1 MCVLLCY
8 SRQPVQNIP
17 LKRLQD
23 RHNKK
28 RQFAHQKLQ
37 IGIWNKVKTFQ
48 TKLVYKCKWYFWPKS
63 ILCWCP
69 LGACKDGK
77 FPMVC
82 QRPPT
87 LLYLLGKIAWRKVTK
102 NLHLPP
108 FNFSPLEQIVLIT
121 EGALAVV
128 KVQMIK
134 YQKNS
139 LISEDVI
146 ALRELHSYTV

>member
-1 MCVLLCY
+1 MSLGG
-8 SRQPVQNIP
+8 
-17 LKRLQD
+17 LQ
-23 RHNKK
+23 R
-28 RQFAHQKLQ
+28 
-37 IGIWNKVKTFQ
+37 
-48 TKLVYKCKWYFWPKS
+48 
-63 ILCWCP
+63 
-69 LGACKDGK
+69 
-77 FPMVC
+77 
-82 QRPPT
+82 
-87 LLYLLGKIAWRKVTK
+87 RKVPHGVSKATRPFIFIRENSVKEGDK